1 MRPAAA
7 DVLRAGSC
15 AEMHPW
21 RAGDVRAA
29 ARHSGRVRKF
39 LSSII
44 AVLPPASGS
53 DGASGSRPSAPAT
66 PIIARTRHGHS
77 VHGRR
82 AIANTGASTGARTHN
97 TARAIATGPGSGS
110 VIAGSVRLR
119 RKPHGSQRWTR
130 RWRIRRCLQALIG
143 SSRRPP
149 RSLQRWTR
157 VSWKSLWSQRD
168 TGERRTFAKRGRD
181 RSGGAARLALPDG
194 HAVAGSRPAS
204 PGSALCRRPPGGAA
218 RGGATRPFDRARRPD
233 RPVHCGVR
241 SPGRGP

>member
-130 RWRIRRCLQALIG
+130 RWRIRRGPPALFG
-143 SSRRPP
+143 PVPPAPP
-149 RSLQRWTR
+149 RVVQ
-157 VSWKSLWSQRD
+157 KD
-168 TGERRTFAKRGRD
+168 AG
-181 RSGGAARLALPDG
+181 SGGNTLVAPRQVGAGHGCYEWAL
-194 HAVAGSRPAS
+194 
-204 PGSALCRRPPGGAA
+204 
-218 RGGATRPFDRARRPD
+218 
-233 RPVHCGVR
+233 
-241 SPGRGP
+241 